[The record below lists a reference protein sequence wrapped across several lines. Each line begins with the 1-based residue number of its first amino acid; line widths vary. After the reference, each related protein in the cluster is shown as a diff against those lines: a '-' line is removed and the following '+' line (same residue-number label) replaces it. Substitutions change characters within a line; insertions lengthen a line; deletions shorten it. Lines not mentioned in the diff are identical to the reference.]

1 MGNEGQQFR
10 WIGKNIVR
18 PDGVD
23 KVTGRAKF
31 GADFTLPGTLVG
43 KILRS
48 PHAHA
53 KILNIDTTKAAALS
67 GVKAITTGADL
78 PDIPEEEALINNEPP
93 NLREMSFNLLARDKV
108 LYEGHAIAAV
118 AATSASIA
126 EQALQLI
133 EVEYEV
139 LPYVIDVEAA
149 MRDDAPILHED
160 LLTEGVSP
168 PATKASNIAKRVQL
182 DLGDV
187 EAGFAQADVIIE
199 ERFTTVPVHQGYIEP
214 HAALATYGEDGQC
227 QIWCSSQGQFMVRA
241 YTAKL
246 LNMELAQLKVH
257 PLEIGGG
264 FGGKTTIYL
273 EPVALL
279 LAKKSGHPVKL
290 VMTREEVFRATG
302 PTSGSVITLK
312 VGATQDGKICAV
324 EGEFKYQAGAF
335 PGSPVMIGCMTA
347 FAPYELSNLRLVG
360 YDVVVN
366 RPKSAAYRAPGAP
379 MASFASESM
388 IDMLAKKLNMDPI
401 HMRIVNA
408 VHKDSRAVYGPRY
421 REIGF
426 EQTLQAAMDHP
437 HWHTPLAENQGR
449 GVACGFWFNIG
460 GQTSAAVHINEDG
473 TVTVNSA
480 NPDIGG
486 SRASLAIMV
495 AEVLGIDVE
504 KVRPS
509 IVDTS
514 AIGFSALTGGSRVT
528 HSVGIAV
535 TQAAQNIVDDLRQRA
550 AKIWD
555 VDVEA
560 VRWVDGAAIGPSHD
574 SLSQGGQEEIET
586 QQKLTLKQLADM
598 AAKTGGPI
606 ASSVNLNVT
615 GAGPGF
621 GTHVCDVEVDKE
633 TGHVKIL
640 RYTAVQ
646 DVGRAISPGYVEGQ
660 LQGGVVQG
668 IGWALNEEYI
678 YDSQGKL
685 LNPGFL
691 DYRMPVA
698 SDLPMIDT
706 VLVEVPNERHP
717 FGVRG
722 VGEVP
727 IVPVLAAVANAIDN
741 AIGVR
746 ATDLPISPPRLLK
759 LIDAKQ

>member
-1 MGNEGQQFR
+1 MGSQYK

-18 PDGVD
+18 PDGVE

-31 GADFTLPGTLVG
+31 GADFVLPGTLTG
-43 KILRS
+43 KVLRS

-53 KILNIDTTKAAALS
+53 VIKSINVDKALALP
-67 GVKAITTGADL
+67 GVKAVVTSADM
-78 PDIPEEEALINNEPP
+78 PDIPKEEAVINNEPP
-93 NLREMSFNLLARDKV
+93 DFRDLSANILARGKA

-118 AATSASIA
+118 AATSNAIA
-126 EQALQLI
+126 IQALELI
-133 EVEYEV
+133 EVDYEV
-139 LPYVIDVEAA
+139 LPHVIDVEAA
-149 MRDDAPILHED
+149 MRDDAPILHKD
-160 LLTEGVSP
+160 LRTDGIT
-168 PATKASNIAKRVQL
+168 PAVDKPSNIAKRVHVGF
-182 DLGDV
+182 GDI
-187 EAGFAQADVIIE
+187 EAGFAAADVIVE
-199 ERFTTVPVHQGYIEP
+199 ERFTTAPVHQGYIEP
-214 HAALATYGEDGQC
+214 HAALASVGEDGQV
-227 QIWCSSQGQFMVRA
+227 QIWCSSQGQFMVRG

-246 LNMELAQLKVH
+246 LGLEIAQIRVN

-273 EPVALL
+273 EPIATLL
-279 LAKKSGHPVKL
+279 SKKSGRPVKM

-302 PTSGSVITLK
+302 PTSGSVIKLK
-312 VGATQDGKICAV
+312 VGATRDGKICAV
-324 EGEFKYQAGAF
+324 DGELMYQAGAF
-335 PGSPVMIGCMTA
+335 PGSPVMLGCMTA
-347 FAPYELSNLRLVG
+347 FAPYELQNIRLIG

-379 MASFASESM
+379 MAAFASESVLDM
-388 IDMLAKKLNMDPI
+388 IAKKLNMDPI
-401 HMRIVNA
+401 QVRIVNA
-408 VHKDSRAVYGPRY
+408 AHKDTKAVYGPKY

-426 EQTLQAAMDHP
+426 EETLRAALDHPNLQA
-437 HWHTPLAENQGR
+437 PLKENQGR

-473 TVTVNSA
+473 TATVTSG

-486 SRASLAIMV
+486 SRASLAMMA
-495 AEVLGIDVE
+495 AEVLGIDIE
-504 KVRPS
+504 KVRP
-509 IVDTS
+509 IITDTS
-514 AIGFSALTGGSRVT
+514 SIGYSLHTGGSRVT
-528 HSVGIAV
+528 YSVGMAV
-535 TQAAQNIVDDLRQRA
+535 AQAAQNIIDDLKQRA
-550 AKIWD
+550 ANIWG
-555 VDVEA
+555 VDKSLVEW
-560 VRWVDGAAIGPSHD
+560 RDGMAIGPTKD
-574 SLSQGGQEEIET
+574 SLSQGGQEEIE
-586 QQKLTLKQLADM
+586 QSQMLSLKQLANM

-606 ASSVNLNVT
+606 ASSVSLNAQ

-633 TGHVKIL
+633 TGHVTIL

-646 DVGRAISPGYVEGQ
+646 DVGRAIHPGYVEGQ

-678 YDSQGKL
+678 YDDKGKL

-727 IVPVLAAVANAIDN
+727 IVPVMAAVANAIEN
-741 AIGVR
+741 AIGIR
-746 ATDLPISPPRLLK
+746 ATDLPISPPTLLK
-759 LIDAKQ
+759 LIEQE